1 MYEWEGDPMVP
12 GDVSLACD
20 VEQRGFHG
28 RRLLRGKIQV
38 GALRQVCTRRRRE
51 LTFAQYHRVPLLLRE
66 EKKCPEKLSL

>member
-1 MYEWEGDPMVP
+1 MVP
-12 GDVSLACD
+12 GDVSSACD